1 MSKLDKYLSG
11 QGMGSPQKGAINM
24 PVTDD
29 ILDLIEAELEDVGE
43 EPNSLRNIPTQNPD
57 KMSKRLEDDIVGDS
71 GELDEDSDEEED
83 YANQY
88 DEKGVVDE
96 MVDRTVLEQDTAY
109 QTYFRGVMKKH
120 GATDIKHMS
129 PDKKRV
135 FFKDVS
141 NGWKSR
147 KKVKE
152 SKENT
157 IISEDYKEYFKS
169 MMKKHDI
176 KNISDLEGDK
186 KKEFFKKVN
195 AGWKSKE
202 EMKEDVLV
210 YEQYKKYFTYM
221 LDQCGIEDFGTLTE
235 TEQAEFMSLVN
246 EAFQTMNELMQK
258 PGAPITNPMS
268 GYGNMI
274 DKMKNQV
281 RPERRVKQMAAAK
294 QVRRPEVRT

>member
-1 MSKLDKYLSG
+1 MGETDMSYSDEIITFLDSILDEAG
-11 QGMGSPQKGAINM
+11 TIEDGEPNEMPNIPEQKPDVQIKQVEDDIGGVGLDEPELGPEVAEIAADI
-24 PVTDD
+24 VDD
-29 ILDLIEAELEDVGE
+29 ILV
-43 EPNSLRNIPTQNPD
+43 
-57 KMSKRLEDDIVGDS
+57 
-71 GELDEDSDEEED
+71 
-83 YANQY
+83 
-88 DEKGVVDE
+88 
-96 MVDRTVLEQDTAY
+96 EQDSVY

-129 PDKKRV
+129 SETKRA

-141 NGWKSR
+141 AGWKSR

-152 SKENT
+152 ESVK
-157 IISEDYKEYFKS
+157 IVSEDTLYKE
-169 MMKKHDI
+169 
-176 KNISDLEGDK
+176 
-186 KKEFFKKVN
+186 
-195 AGWKSKE
+195 
-202 EMKEDVLV
+202 
-210 YEQYKKYFTYM
+210 YKKYFTYM
-221 LDQCGIEDFGTLTE
+221 LEQCGIEDFNALTE
-235 TEQAEFMSLVN
+235 VEQAEFMSLVN